1 VSWCLGGKKE
11 KEKKMALIRR
21 TWTAKEADEW
31 TKEDTIT
38 VIISP
43 IIYALITVGT
53 ALSLLLIPIG
63 FLLLGL
69 GIILTLAMVYIINPK
84 LAATS
89 EEYEKKQ
96 KQYLDA
102 LEKKIKWEE
111 EE

>member
-1 VSWCLGGKKE
+1 MSWCPGGKKE

-21 TWTAKEADEW
+21 TWTVKEADEW

-43 IIYALITVGT
+43 IIYALITLGA
-53 ALSLLLIPIG
+53 ALSLLLIPMG
-63 FLLLGL
+63 FLLLAL

-84 LAATS
+84 LDATS
-89 EEYEKKQ
+89 VEYEKKQ
-96 KQYLDA
+96 EEYLDA

>member
-1 VSWCLGGKKE
+1 
-11 KEKKMALIRR
+11 MAIIRR
-21 TWTAKEADEW
+21 KWTHKEAEEW

-43 IIYALITVGT
+43 LCYVLLTFGT

-63 FLLLGL
+63 YFLLIS
-69 GIILTLAMVYIINPK
+69 GIALSLLMVYIINPK
-84 LAATS
+84 LTTIS
-89 EEYEKKQ
+89 QEYEKKQ
-96 KQYLDA
+96 IQYLDQ